1 MKAHNGQVEG
11 IQVGWLRPTTTDATV
26 QEMRGCPKEDNYMYG
41 QGALHR
47 EEVSKMLEQY
57 LQLLERTALLGPD
70 EPSGLGMSGGDPDGE
85 EFKRLPGAHVTA
97 PYPDIFNHPELRK
110 LVRERTGQD
119 EEFLLRRTMLRQNV
133 LGGEST
139 GVQRYTP
146 PCLTFKPWK
155 TLRRTPNP
163 QKNASV
169 GVELRTINL

>member
-119 EEFLLRRTMLRQNV
+119 EEFLLRRT
-133 LGGEST
+133 
-139 GVQRYTP
+139 